1 MCTYF
6 HTPEKQA
13 FYESEHIFPMRMYPS
28 MDHFETKKKLLFS
41 PFCSRHTKSRYHHQH
56 LTHQPTKIPPRPRLP
71 YRRLVIFIEQQKKK

>member
-28 MDHFETKKKLLFS
+28 MDHFETKKKLYSDCFFLPS
-41 PFCSRHTKSRYHHQH
+41 AHD
-56 LTHQPTKIPPRPRLP
+56 IPK
-71 YRRLVIFIEQQKKK
+71 VDITINT